1 MESNLKK
8 RERKRWMYFTLLTG
22 GNTSHCSF
30 GGENQGTITHNT
42 KPLDVCRNTSTTLE
56 RSRGPQHT
64 TLKAL
69 DFCRTMSSNQQPT
82 HEQNNPG
89 KGGAEERGPPQ
100 LLWRT
105 RTTPQLDHH
114 MSLSPFLLSLCHTCG
129 RAKVKR
135 KQLSYYHLQL
145 FPTNTLSC
153 LLLFSANSPIQDLSY
168 VCTQHGI
175 HHARL
180 GAIWTPFPPQ

>member
-1 MESNLKK
+1 M
-8 RERKRWMYFTLLTG
+8 MYFTLLTG

-56 RSRGPQHT
+56 ERSRGPQHT

-82 HEQNNPG
+82 HEQNNPD

-114 MSLSPFLLSLCHTCG
+114 ISLSLSSL
-129 RAKVKR
+129 
-135 KQLSYYHLQL
+135 
-145 FPTNTLSC
+145 TLSHMWARQSKKETT
-153 LLLFSANSPIQDLSY
+153 LLLPPATFSHQHPIL
-168 VCTQHGI
+168 
-175 HHARL
+175 
-180 GAIWTPFPPQ
+180 PPTFLRQ